1 MIIFDV
7 AMQDSLTLA
16 LITYLA
22 EMRLVFVAKWQIKTL
37 DDGHPDVN
45 SAVNKLSDFKQAL
58 NLNFLNC
65 HMGMIAVL
73 SLGGLLGETYYKRN
87 EQHSEPKYVVI
98 RLFRPRGYSQIVKYQ
113 ASLVLV

>member
-1 MIIFDV
+1 MIVFDV
-7 AMQDSLTLA
+7 AMQDSLNLA

-22 EMRLVFVAKWQIKTL
+22 EMGLVFVAKWQIKTS

-45 SAVNKLSDFKQAL
+45 SAVHQRLDFKQAL

-73 SLGGLLGETYYKRN
+73 SLGGLLEETYYKRN
-87 EQHSEPKYVVI
+87 EKHSEPKYVVI
-98 RLFRPRGYSQIVKYQ
+98 RLFRPQGYSQIVKYLVP
-113 ASLVLV
+113 LVLF